1 VPLWTGSG
9 VVERM
14 PPAQAADEPSL
25 EPVEPVDVEVDPDV
39 AGVLGDE
46 PDPDDPDESLLAAG
60 TEAEDPLRE
69 SVR

>member
-1 VPLWTGSG
+1 MDRL
-9 VVERM
+9 

-25 EPVEPVDVEVDPDV
+25 ELPDPEADPEAV
-39 AGVLGDE
+39 TVLAE
-46 PDPDDPDESLLAAG
+46 ELDPDDPDELEESLLAAG